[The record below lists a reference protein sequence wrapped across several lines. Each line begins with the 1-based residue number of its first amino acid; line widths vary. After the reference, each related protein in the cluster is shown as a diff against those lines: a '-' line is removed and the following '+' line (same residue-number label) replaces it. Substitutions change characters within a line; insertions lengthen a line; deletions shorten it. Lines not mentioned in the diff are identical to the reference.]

1 MVAPKL
7 QFNYPRQR
15 PDLLWVGW
23 ESNGQEEEYISQ
35 GMGTMGKGFSMT
47 FHRVVQQLISD
58 CDSFQDDLLE
68 EDRLMLDRSPDD
80 ELGSGD
86 EDDSDSEMDDANETT
101 HDGERTI
108 YPWMKKI
115 HVAGVGTY
123 LLCRFVFVG

>member
-1 MVAPKL
+1 
-7 QFNYPRQR
+7 
-15 PDLLWVGW
+15 
-23 ESNGQEEEYISQ
+23 
-35 GMGTMGKGFSMT
+35 MT

-123 LLCRFVFVG
+123 LLCRFVCFG